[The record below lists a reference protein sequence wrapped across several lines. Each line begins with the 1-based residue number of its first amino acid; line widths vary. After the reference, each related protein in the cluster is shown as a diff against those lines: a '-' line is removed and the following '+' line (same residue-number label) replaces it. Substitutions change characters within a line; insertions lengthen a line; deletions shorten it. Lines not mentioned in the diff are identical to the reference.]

1 MNADVLTAHMADARS
16 RITCLPPPEPDA
28 PDVQV
33 PQAKLQVW
41 VWGGLAFAIVLL
53 LGVLLGLLYQQARH
67 QATADVNNLNR
78 VLEARLNSILHDA
91 QISLQGIALRMDD
104 DLLRGGDAPLVE
116 PWQLR
121 ALSRRF
127 PSVGH
132 FDVLAADGRFV
143 FDSEGQAYA
152 PTAGQQRLRDQL
164 TRQSP
169 GDSATMTVVLDHDV
183 ARTLLYMAV
192 PVFDQQRHVGWIVA
206 NVPLKP
212 LLEVIS
218 QVDVGAHGVIT
229 LRRSDRPDAVLRVPA
244 AADDTYEYSA
254 DSIDRLVA
262 EGRQEG
268 TLATRSRVDGVR
280 RLYGYKRV
288 GEFPLVLVTG
298 LAAEDYLG
306 GWRYTALASLVVCGV
321 LYLLIIGLTL
331 RLQTNRIRRQQVVDE
346 LRESAYH
353 DELTGLPN
361 RRYLLERVNQAIND
375 CGRGQRLALL
385 YIDLDNFKTINDSL
399 GHVTGDAILQRLAQR
414 LVALKPTVDT
424 VARLSGDE
432 FLVLVDD
439 DDSVALSHLVARMLQ
454 ILQEPLELAG
464 YPLSVSASTGLA
476 LYPSHGHDFGS
487 LLKAADTALAQAKRN
502 GRNTWVFYEAAMGA
516 RELRLLQI
524 QTELRQAFEQQE
536 LEIHY
541 QPQIDL
547 GSGAVIGAEALLRW
561 HHPGHGHIAP
571 GEFIPV
577 AESSGLIIPISRW
590 LLGKVCQQAM
600 AWQEAGFGELTVAM
614 NCSAVQFR
622 QGNLVQEVRRALHES
637 GLKPHLLE
645 LELTESILIEHSE
658 HVLETIHGLKA
669 LGVRMSIDD
678 FGTGYS
684 SMAYLKRF
692 AVDKLKIDQSFVRGL
707 LSNPQDAA
715 IVQAVITLGHSF
727 DMRVIAEGVEDFAI
741 LDALHARGC
750 DEAQGYC
757 FAKALSSPSF
767 DRFMQARIESSFI
780 AEKWV

>member
-1 MNADVLTAHMADARS
+1 MNTVLIEPANDRVS
-16 RITCLPPPEPDA
+16 RITCLLPAEPDHSA
-28 PDVQV
+28 TPV
-33 PQAKLQVW
+33 PVVKIQVW
-41 VWGGLAFAIVLL
+41 MWGGLALGILVLL
-53 LGVLLGLLYQQARH
+53 GALLGLLYQQARN
-67 QATADVNNLNR
+67 QAVADVSNLNR
-78 VLEARLNSILHDA
+78 ILEARLTSILHDT
-91 QISLQGIALRMDD
+91 QTDLQGIALRLDD
-104 DLLRGGDAPLVE
+104 DLLRGGAAPADDGR
-116 PWQLR
+116 QLR
-121 ALSRRF
+121 ALGRRF

-132 FDVLAADGRFV
+132 FDVLTA
-143 FDSEGQAYA
+143 EGGFLFGSDARPDA
-152 PTAGQQRLRDQL
+152 PTASQQRFRDEL
-164 TRQSP
+164 ARQSP
-169 GDSATMTVVLDHDV
+169 GDAAGESAVLDHDV
-183 ARTLLYMAV
+183 ARALLYIAV
-192 PVFDQQRHVGWIVA
+192 PVFDRQRHVGWIA
-206 NVPLKP
+206 SSLPLQSISD
-212 LLEVIS
+212 VIS
-218 QVDVGAHGVIT
+218 QVNVGDHGVIT
-229 LRRSDRPDAVLRVPA
+229 LRRSDRPDAVLRVPS
-244 AADDTYEYSA
+244 AADSTRDYKA

-262 EGRQEG
+262 RGSQEG
-268 TLATRSRVDGVR
+268 VLVTRSRVDGVK

-288 GEFPLVLVTG
+288 GDFSLVLVTG
-298 LAAEDYLG
+298 LAAQDYLL
-306 GWRYTALASLVVCGV
+306 GWKYTVIASLVVCGV

-331 RLQTNRIRRQQVVDE
+331 RLQANRIRRQQVVDE
-346 LRESAYH
+346 LRQSAYH

-385 YIDLDNFKTINDSL
+385 YFDVDNFKTINDSL
-399 GHVTGDAILQRLAQR
+399 GHVAGDTILQRLAQR
-414 LVALKPTVDT
+414 LVAMKPAVDT

-439 DDSVALSHLVARMLQ
+439 DDPVALAHLVARMLQ
-454 ILQEPLELAG
+454 VLQQPLELAG
-464 YPLSVSASTGLA
+464 FPLSISASTGLA
-476 LYPSHGHDFGS
+476 LYPAHGHDFGS

-516 RELRLLQI
+516 RELRLLHI
-524 QTELRQAFEQQE
+524 QTELRQAHEQQE

-547 GSGAVIGAEALLRW
+547 KTGEVIGAEALLRW
-561 HHPGHGHIAP
+561 NHPGLGQITP

-590 LLGKVCQQAM
+590 LLSKVCHQAV
-600 AWQEAGFGELTVAM
+600 AWQEAGFGELTMAM

-622 QGNLVQEVRRALHES
+622 QGNLVNEVKRALHES

-658 HVLETIHGLKA
+658 HVLETVHGLKA

-707 LSNPQDAA
+707 LSDPQDAA

-727 DMRVIAEGVEDFAI
+727 DMKVIAEGVEDFAI
-741 LDALHARGC
+741 LDELALRGC

-757 FAKALSSPSF
+757 FAKALSPVAF
-767 DRFMQARIESSFI
+767 DVFMLARIESTFI
-780 AEKWV
+780 AERWV